1 MTMKQ
6 HCQVNFHAT
15 ANDRKCFDW
24 NQKSQLVARSK
35 TTGSLKS
42 TSEKNVLLPDSMTE
56 RSDLVNCRSAPA
68 AR

>member
-6 HCQVNFHAT
+6 HCQVNFPAT
-15 ANDRKCFDW
+15 ANDRKCFNW

-35 TTGSLKS
+35 TTGRFKS

-56 RSDLVNCRSAPA
+56 RFNLVNCWSARA